1 MWILAVERG
10 ESLETLLVL
19 KLVSDILETCFLNLK
34 LGGLTDSDLEV
45 AFIIVMRLVTTL
57 LVELRGCSSPVA

>member
-1 MWILAVERG
+1 MERG